1 MHGQTRAALQW
12 PQPRPIMIT
21 MIFSGR
27 SDSRR
32 WSSARRRHEQATR
45 IFLLVAALLAVAS
58 FFGGYAWQSKKT
70 KTRAAAVI
78 DRAPDNTEARSAAL
92 VALDE
97 AITAKSEKRTTGA
110 LAALDRARR
119 ADPSIPGLDV
129 AFAEIALN
137 EKQFIEMR
145 AAAGAAKKKDDHA
158 AGASVLLGMDKWINR
173 GASDREMS
181 SAADAASAHF
191 AEATE
196 TDYFHAPAWFFWGDV
211 LRYAGREDEGRD
223 RALAAL
229 HRFNPW
235 ESSDVIAAKIVF
247 ASAEA
252 GDPVFGSLQ
261 ASEGSLWA
269 QAVEDFGARSSGERR
284 SLASL
289 APFAARRTLLSLT
302 ADPFVSGTKGVP
314 GPMPEA
320 PKQP

>member
-1 MHGQTRAALQW
+1 
-12 PQPRPIMIT
+12 MIT

-145 AAAGAAKKKDDHA
+145 AAAGAAKKKDDPA

-211 LRYAGREDEGRD
+211 LRYAGREAEGRG
-223 RALAAL
+223 RALSAL

-235 ESSDVIAAKIVF
+235 DSSDVMAAKLVF

-252 GDPVFGSLQ
+252 GDTFFGGSAFLPDSPWTRAVSAFAVASVIGGDAFPQ
-261 ASEGSLWA
+261 ALVPYAA
-269 QAVEDFGARSSGERR
+269 QRAVCALTSDPIVRS
-284 SLASL
+284 AQ
-289 APFAARRTLLSLT
+289 
-302 ADPFVSGTKGVP
+302 GVP
-314 GPMPEA
+314 PSESGRRAGFPVLP
-320 PKQP
+320 

>member
-1 MHGQTRAALQW
+1 ML
-12 PQPRPIMIT
+12 T

-32 WSSARRRHEQATR
+32 WSSVRRRHERAPR

-58 FFGGYAWQSKKT
+58 FFGGSAWQSKKT
-70 KTRAAAVI
+70 KTRVAAVI
-78 DRAPDNTEARSAAL
+78 DRASDNTEARTAAL
-92 VALDE
+92 AALDE

-110 LAALDRARR
+110 LAALYRARR
-119 ADPSIPGLDV
+119 ADPSVPVLDV

-158 AGASVLLGMDKWINR
+158 AGASVLLGMDKWISR

-191 AEATE
+191 AEAIE
-196 TDYFHAPAWFFWGDV
+196 ADYFYAPAWFFWGDAS
-211 LRYAGREDEGRD
+211 RYAGREDEGRV

-252 GDPVFGSLQ
+252 GDSVFGSLE
-261 ASEGSLWA
+261 AGEGSPWA
-269 QAVEDFGARSSGERR
+269 QALEDFGSQNAEERQ
-284 SLASL
+284 SPASL
-289 APFAARRTLLSLT
+289 APFAARQTLISLV
-302 ADPFVSGTKGVP
+302 ADPFVSGPKAVP
-314 GPMPEA
+314 VPQSA
-320 PKQP
+320 LPKLP